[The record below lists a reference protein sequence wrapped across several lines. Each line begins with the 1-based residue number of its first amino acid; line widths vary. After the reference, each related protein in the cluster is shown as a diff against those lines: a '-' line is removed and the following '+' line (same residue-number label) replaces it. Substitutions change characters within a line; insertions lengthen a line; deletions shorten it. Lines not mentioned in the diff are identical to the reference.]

1 MEGVFMR
8 ALVLLLL
15 AMVLQAQ
22 PRRIVSTSPSITE
35 TLFALGVG
43 GRVVA
48 VSDYCHYPVEATKLP
63 RIGSFLK
70 PNAEVIARLKP
81 DLVIIQRLPNNLQS
95 SLQQLGLKVIEVDNG
110 DLAKNIETMRQ
121 IGRAVGAEAPASN
134 LISRIQSEFDSI
146 RRANPGKP
154 KRTALFIVGRN
165 PGRLDGIVAVGSG
178 SYLNELI
185 AIAGG
190 ENVLGQGSIAY
201 PKVALETVVRLRPD
215 VIIDMGEMAD
225 TTNVTEERRKS
236 VEALWRSRPEIRS
249 RVYAVASD
257 IYVVPGPRMVDAARA
272 IAGMLHPEQSK

>member
-1 MEGVFMR
+1 MR
-8 ALVLLLL
+8 TLTLLWLAL
-15 AMVLQAQ
+15 AAYAQ
-22 PRRIVSTSPSITE
+22 PQRIVSTSPSITE
-35 TLFALGVG
+35 TLFALGAG
-43 GRVVA
+43 ARVVA
-48 VSDYCHYPVEATKLP
+48 VSDYCHYPKEATKLP
-63 RIGSFLK
+63 RIGSFLR

-81 DLVIIQRLPNNLQS
+81 DLVIIQKLPNNLLT
-95 SLQQLGLKVIEVDNG
+95 SLQQLGLKVVEVDTG
-110 DLAKNIETMRQ
+110 DLARNIETIRQ
-121 IGRAVGAEAPASN
+121 IGRATGDDASAAK
-134 LISRIQSEFDSI
+134 LVARIHADLDSM
-146 RRANPGKP
+146 RRVSAAKP

-190 ENVLGQGSIAY
+190 ENVLARGSIAY

-225 TTNVTEERRKS
+225 TTNVTDSRRKA
-236 VEALWRSRPEIRS
+236 VETLWRSRPEIRS

-272 IAGMLHPEQSK
+272 IAGMLHPEPTK